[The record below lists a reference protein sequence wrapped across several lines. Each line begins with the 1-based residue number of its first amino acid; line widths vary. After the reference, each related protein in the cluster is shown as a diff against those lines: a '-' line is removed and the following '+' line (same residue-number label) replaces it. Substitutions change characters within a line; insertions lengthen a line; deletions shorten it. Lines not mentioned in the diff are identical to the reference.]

1 MVPRTIRPLDI
12 VRFLFIIDWRSYM
25 KRGKVYIIP
34 NEDQI
39 IEDCF
44 YREIGSSHLR
54 AIQEFSDK
62 YRLGYQFHEEDYQNA
77 PCQVAMDG
85 HLIIKTEEDASL
97 AVAYIPEEIT
107 DRQSL
112 WLYDHQR
119 QLSKY
124 GMIVGYELSK
134 EESNYKLFHLHGLDE
149 IMKSTNKKNFI
160 YHKRKE
166 QNYVG
171 KKI

>member
-1 MVPRTIRPLDI
+1 
-12 VRFLFIIDWRSYM
+12 M

-85 HLIIKTEEDASL
+85 SL

-119 QLSKY
+119 ELSKY
-124 GMIVGYELSK
+124 GMIVGYELFK

-160 YHKRKE
+160 
-166 QNYVG
+166 
-171 KKI
+171 